1 MKRYNRYC
9 DYIDMKKKGKKKMAK
24 IIKIEND
31 IVSIGTD
38 DGGIAEFLKKDF
50 AFEPFVGDE
59 VEVFA
64 TETKTIISKKEE
76 SSAGFGGNGVNI
88 NVQNTNGVQPT
99 AYISGKAVNKVA
111 YCLLCFFL
119 GGLGVHKFYAGKIG
133 LGILYLL
140 FSWTFVPVI
149 ISVIELLI
157 ALFKKSDSNGM
168 IIV

>member
-1 MKRYNRYC
+1 
-9 DYIDMKKKGKKKMAK
+9 MAK

-31 IVSIGTD
+31 IVSVGTD

-50 AFEPFVGDE
+50 AFEPSVGDE
-59 VEVFA
+59 VEIFA
-64 TETKTIISKKEE
+64 TETKTIISRKEKN
-76 SSAGFGGNGVNI
+76 SSGFGGDGVNI
-88 NVQNTNGVQPT
+88 NVQNTNGVQPAT
-99 AYISGKAVNKVA
+99 TYVGGKAVNKVA

-133 LGILYLL
+133 LGIIYLL